1 MSTKDVSDGQFD
13 EETGLNLF
21 DDTAS
26 AAGSFTH
33 SMWGYDRTSVDN
45 YVREIEQQVSTLK
58 QLTRHLRGQVS
69 QAQAEATQTDF
80 KRLGVHATEILT
92 AAEAQAKDIV
102 AMAGNEAERIKEE
115 GRRVV
120 ADMRAAAQTESDDI
134 RVAGLANQHELRDQA
149 AKDSRTAVEQARLQ
163 ARTIVEQAETHA
175 EAIVTEART
184 KASVIDQNA
193 RAQVSQIIEKARSEA
208 AEITESAR
216 HDAAEITQKAREE
229 TAAVTAEARAS
240 HDQAM
245 AKINELLEQAK
256 AHQQASSDTV
266 TKRTEEADTIRQSAL
281 EEAESTRNQAA
292 RDAENRIAT
301 AHRQA
306 AMMKERL
313 EEQYAWRKEQLE
325 RETAALLQR
334 KKAVLAQLSNLK
346 ALAGEAES
354 AYPDTD
360 PFAEQSEADS
370 SEDATIVID
379 PKPRTDG
386 MPSAAKAPQED
397 QATQVLPATKNDKAK
412 DGEHGGATTAQQS
425 ESRDSEDDES
435 DNEKTQVLPQG
446 SKPEK

>member
-69 QAQAEATQTDF
+69 QAQAEATQSDF

-102 AMAGNEAERIKEE
+102 AMAGREAERIKEE
-115 GRRVV
+115 GRRVA

-134 RVAGLANQHELRDQA
+134 RVAGLANQRELRDQA
-149 AKDSRTAVEQARLQ
+149 AKDSRTAIEQARLQ
-163 ARTIVEQAETHA
+163 ARTIVEQAGTHA

-184 KASVIDQNA
+184 KAATIDQNT
-193 RAQVSQIIEKARSEA
+193 RAQVAQILDQARSEA
-208 AEITESAR
+208 ATIT
-216 HDAAEITQKAREE
+216 TKARQEAE
-229 TAAVTAEARAS
+229 NITNEARTS
-240 HDQAM
+240 HDEAT
-245 AKINELLEQAK
+245 AKIKQLLEQATV
-256 AHQQASSDTV
+256 HQQASSDNV
-266 TKRTEEADTIRQSAL
+266 TKRTQEADAIRQSAL
-281 EEAESTRNQAA
+281 EEAETTRNQAA

-334 KKAVLAQLSNLK
+334 KKAVIAQLNNLK

-354 AYPDTD
+354 DYPDTD
-360 PFAEQSEADS
+360 PFAEEAEGATAD
-370 SEDATIVID
+370 DATIVISPKSSQAQQKPAASQNTQADQSMADDKETAPLND
-379 PKPRTDG
+379 PASQR
-386 MPSAAKAPQED
+386 
-397 QATQVLPATKNDKAK
+397 TQVIPAVK
-412 DGEHGGATTAQQS
+412 DGESVQQPSGATAA
-425 ESRDSEDDES
+425 DEA
-435 DNEKTQVLPQG
+435 DNKKTQVLPQG
-446 SKPEK
+446 IRPGK

>member
-1 MSTKDVSDGQFD
+1 
-13 EETGLNLF
+13 
-21 DDTAS
+21 
-26 AAGSFTH
+26 
-33 SMWGYDRTSVDN
+33 
-45 YVREIEQQVSTLK
+45 
-58 QLTRHLRGQVS
+58 
-69 QAQAEATQTDF
+69 
-80 KRLGVHATEILT
+80 
-92 AAEAQAKDIV
+92 
-102 AMAGNEAERIKEE
+102 
-115 GRRVV
+115 
-120 ADMRAAAQTESDDI
+120 
-134 RVAGLANQHELRDQA
+134 
-149 AKDSRTAVEQARLQ
+149 
-163 ARTIVEQAETHA
+163 
-175 EAIVTEART
+175 
-184 KASVIDQNA
+184 
-193 RAQVSQIIEKARSEA
+193 
-208 AEITESAR
+208 
-216 HDAAEITQKAREE
+216 
-229 TAAVTAEARAS
+229 
-240 HDQAM
+240 M

-266 TKRTEEADTIRQSAL
+266 AKRTEEADTIRQSAL

-354 AYPDTD
+354 AYPDAD

>member
-149 AKDSRTAVEQARLQ
+149 AKDSRTAV
-163 ARTIVEQAETHA
+163 
-175 EAIVTEART
+175 
-184 KASVIDQNA
+184 
-193 RAQVSQIIEKARSEA
+193 
-208 AEITESAR
+208 AEITESDR
-216 HDAAEITQKAREE
+216 HEAAEITQKAREE

-266 TKRTEEADTIRQSAL
+266 AKRTEEADTIRQSAL
-281 EEAESTRNQAA
+281 EEAESTRNQGA

-354 AYPDTD
+354 AYPDAD

>member
-149 AKDSRTAVEQARLQ
+149 AKDSRTAVEQA
-163 ARTIVEQAETHA
+163 ETHA

-216 HDAAEITQKAREE
+216 HEAAEITQKAREE

-266 TKRTEEADTIRQSAL
+266 AKRTEEADTIRQSAL

-354 AYPDTD
+354 AYPDAD

-397 QATQVLPATKNDKAK
+397 QATQVLPATKNDKA
-412 DGEHGGATTAQQS
+412 
-425 ESRDSEDDES
+425 
-435 DNEKTQVLPQG
+435 QVLPQG